1 MKKLF
6 FMQKYKVL
14 FIGLG
19 RMGFHMSS
27 HLSKKKNIE
36 LYVHNRTIT
45 KTKKWLKSFNAFEY
59 DFKTHIKFDFIIT
72 CLKDDKAIELI
83 IDKILKSNSF
93 KNSSILI
100 DHSTVSLDQVK
111 KVNKLVTN
119 KNFYF
124 LDAPVTG
131 GEEGAIKGILSTMI
145 GGNLSKFNKSKLVLK
160 SYCKNIVHMGKVGSG
175 QLSKFTNQILICGIL
190 YSISEANLFSKKNNL
205 NQNKLYQAIKNGAAG
220 SWQFINRYKSINKNK
235 FNFGFSSE
243 LMEKDLR
250 YVLKQ
255 SKKNKLNL
263 QLTKNVHDRYKK
275 LILTK
280 YKNKDTSCLIKS
292 FTK

>member
-27 HLSKKKNIE
+27 HLSKNKKID
-36 LYVHNRTIT
+36 LYIFNRTNI
-45 KTKKWLKSFNAFEY
+45 KTKRWLKSFSALEY
-59 DFKTHIKFDFIIT
+59 DFKFNVKFDFIIT
-72 CLKDDKAIELI
+72 CLKDDGAVELI
-83 IDKILKSNSF
+83 LNKILKSNSF
-93 KNSSILI
+93 KTSTIFI
-100 DHSTVSLDQVK
+100 DHSTISLDQVK
-111 KVNKLVTN
+111 KNNKLITN
-119 KNFYF
+119 KKFHF

-131 GEEGAIKGILSTMI
+131 GEEGAIKGVLSTMI
-145 GGNLSKFNKSKLVLK
+145 GGNSSKYNKSLFILGC
-160 SYCKNIVHMGKVGSG
+160 YCKNVVHMGRVGSG
-175 QLSKFTNQILICGIL
+175 QLTKFTNQILICGIL

-205 NQNKLYQAIKNGAAG
+205 NQKKLYQAIKNGAAG
-220 SWQFINRYKSINKNK
+220 SWQFINRYQSINKDK

-255 SKKNKLNL
+255 SNKNKLDL
-263 QLTKNVHDRYKK
+263 QLTKDVHKRYKK
-275 LILTK
+275 LLLTK
-280 YKNKDTSCLIKS
+280 YRDKDTSSLIKS
-292 FTK
+292 FSK